1 MVRRV
6 HEPGEMAWWR
16 VGYRDKKLKGV
27 GKICIFLY
35 LSSVKTTVTPWGIP
49 TNKNLF
55 KNVYK
60 NIIMYKQSIYI
71 LNNPYRETFKNTS
84 GDFGSDII
92 GWDLNASLHTLFFPL
107 HLYSILTPQAAAVF
121 PKNRK
126 AIVQQMV
133 SRIFFVVFFLRKLVK
148 YMSSVAFG

>member
-1 MVRRV
+1 
-6 HEPGEMAWWR
+6 
-16 VGYRDKKLKGV
+16 
-27 GKICIFLY
+27 
-35 LSSVKTTVTPWGIP
+35 
-49 TNKNLF
+49 
-55 KNVYK
+55 
-60 NIIMYKQSIYI
+60 MYKQSIYI

-92 GWDLNASLHTLFFPL
+92 GWDPNASLHTLLFPL

-126 AIVQQMV
+126 AIVQQTV

-148 YMSSVAFG
+148 YMSSGAFGQPRAFLRLNKPMIETLRQGAIRRLEI